1 MDPMSIPDLASE
13 LEEGLSA
20 TDAAVSGRSN
30 PDDVLASLIEKVK
43 SVAKPDRQG
52 RFTMPL
58 AVVLSKADLPGLD
71 EKIGQAACDA
81 YLAANPECP
90 VADAQ
95 DAVLRD
101 VLLEYGMGNFLTSLK
116 ASFRSYR
123 FFAASAVGHE
133 RLAGA
138 YDPKGVV
145 EPFAWIAG
153 QADPTFA
160 TAISLPVENAVSY
173 AQQLE
178 IDRRK
183 KR

>member
-1 MDPMSIPDLASE
+1 M
-13 LEEGLSA
+13 
-20 TDAAVSGRSN
+20 
-30 PDDVLASLIEKVK
+30 
-43 SVAKPDRQG
+43 
-52 RFTMPL
+52 
-58 AVVLSKADLPGLD
+58 
-71 EKIGQAACDA
+71 
-81 YLAANPECP
+81 
-90 VADAQ
+90 
-95 DAVLRD
+95 LRD
-101 VLLEYGMGNFLTSLK
+101 FLLEYGMGNFLTSLK

-145 EPFAWIAG
+145 EPFAG

-160 TAISLPVENAVSY
+160 TALSLPVENAVSY